1 MSGNVGEDPNSED
14 VPPIDT
20 NWVLYKNRRDW
31 SGVIPVPQDDGPQ
44 PVVAI
49 AYSER
54 FKDAYD
60 YFRAILKSGEMS
72 YRGLDI
78 TASCVW
84 LNPANY
90 TVWQYR
96 RKILKALEKDLWNEL
111 EFTDGMLKYHSK
123 NYQTWHHRKVIVEW
137 LEDGSKELEFTE
149 MMLTRDA
156 KNYHAWQH
164 RQWSIQKF
172 NLYDGEL
179 NYVERLLDQDVR
191 NNSAWNQRYFVI
203 SNTTKFREGIID
215 REIDFTLD
223 KIAKVKGNE
232 SAWNYLKG
240 VLMHDENG
248 LSQNYKVRNMCE
260 ELYFSG
266 CRVNHLLVC
275 IIDIAQGTN
284 TLYERL
290 DSIFNVRRA
299 MELCKELSE
308 KYDPIRRRYWGFMFK
323 QLSDKFYNENFTHK

>member
-1 MSGNVGEDPNSED
+1 
-14 VPPIDT
+14 
-20 NWVLYKNRRDW
+20 
-31 SGVIPVPQDDGPQ
+31 
-44 PVVAI
+44 
-49 AYSER
+49 
-54 FKDAYD
+54 
-60 YFRAILKSGEMS
+60 MS

-172 NLYDGEL
+172 KLVHFIHLFLICEIMVLKNIVEVILLYS
-179 NYVERLLDQDVR
+179 V
-191 NNSAWNQRYFVI
+191 
-203 SNTTKFREGIID
+203 
-215 REIDFTLD
+215 
-223 KIAKVKGNE
+223 
-232 SAWNYLKG
+232 
-240 VLMHDENG
+240 
-248 LSQNYKVRNMCE
+248 
-260 ELYFSG
+260 
-266 CRVNHLLVC
+266 
-275 IIDIAQGTN
+275 
-284 TLYERL
+284 
-290 DSIFNVRRA
+290 
-299 MELCKELSE
+299 
-308 KYDPIRRRYWGFMFK
+308 
-323 QLSDKFYNENFTHK
+323 